1 MFLRLEQSLKYP
13 MIIMK
18 LYVKD
23 DKSLNSFLKTKVCYL
38 KWLFVMTAK
47 QNNTL
52 TISNRKSIKTFE
64 LFKHQDVTSYGLFK
78 IYIYICLL
86 CIFLYN
92 L

>member
-47 QNNTL
+47 QNNTR

-64 LFKHQDVTSYGLFK
+64 LFKHQASYGLFK
-78 IYIYICLL
+78 IYVYIKNLL
-86 CIFLYN
+86 FYS
-92 L
+92 